1 MQVLVVG
8 SGGREHAL
16 CWAIARS
23 PLCERLY
30 CAPGNAGIAQ
40 IAECLPIAAM
50 DLDGLTKFAA
60 NLGIDLVVVGPED
73 PLNAGLVD
81 RLRAAG
87 IRAFGPTA
95 GAAAIEG
102 SKGFMKD
109 LCARQGVPTAAY
121 GRFDEPDAAKEFI
134 HRHGAP
140 LVVKA
145 DGLAAGKGV
154 ILCHNVNE
162 AFAAVDHMMIED
174 AFGDAGRE
182 VVIEDLLVG
191 EEASFF
197 ALVHGTRAV
206 PLATAQDHKPAFDGD
221 LGPNTGGMGAYSP
234 APVVTQAM
242 VSEIM
247 QTIIQPTIEGLAADR
262 RPFTGLFYAGLM
274 ITATGPRLLE
284 VNARFGDPECQ
295 PLLMRLK
302 SDLLPAL
309 VACADGHMDDIH
321 LDWHDEAAL
330 VVVLATRGYPGPY
343 ARGSVIRGIEKAS
356 AVENVQVFH
365 AGTKALDGRIVANGG
380 RVLGVTAR
388 APSIAKAQHL
398 AYSAVDRID
407 WPEGFCR
414 RDIGWRAIARE
425 RQG

>member
-30 CAPGNAGIAQ
+30 CAPGNAGIAE
-40 IAECLPIAAM
+40 IAECLPIATM
-50 DLDGLTKFAA
+50 DLEGLTRFSA
-60 NLGIDLVVVGPED
+60 NLGIDLVVIGPED

-87 IRAFGPTA
+87 IRAFGPSA
-95 GAAAIEG
+95 RAAAIEG

-121 GRFDEPDAAKEFI
+121 GLFDEPDAAKEFI

-162 AFAAVDHMMIED
+162 AFAAVDHMMIEG

-197 ALVHGTRAV
+197 ALVHGARAV
-206 PLATAQDHKPAFDGD
+206 PLATAQDYKPAFDGD

-234 APVVTQAM
+234 APVITQAM
-242 VSEIM
+242 ITEIM
-247 QTIIQPTIEGLAADR
+247 QTIIQPTIEGLAADQ
-262 RPFTGLFYAGLM
+262 RPFTGLLYAGLM
-274 ITATGPRLLE
+274 ITAAGPLLLE
-284 VNARFGDPECQ
+284 FNARFGDPECQ

-309 VACADGHMDDIH
+309 LACADGRMDDIR

-330 VVVLATRGYPGPY
+330 LVVLATRGYPGPY
-343 ARGSVIRGIEKAS
+343 AGGSVIRGIEKA
-356 AVENVQVFH
+356 AMIENVEVFH

-380 RVLGVTAR
+380 RVLGVGAR
-388 APSIAKAQHL
+388 AATIEEAQRR
-398 AYSAVDRID
+398 AYEAVACID
-407 WPEGFCR
+407 WPEGFYR

-425 RQG
+425 RQA